1 MTNKNI
7 PSEDLLDPQQNSTLD
22 GLLEMVIPKSKDG
35 KIPGVNEIGFLE
47 SLFGFYSPQLAAFFS
62 AAGHSFAKL
71 FSKASKNT
79 PLLAAG

>member
-1 MTNKNI
+1 MRVTLVLERGGVIVNGEAVADEDSGEVL
-7 PSEDLLDPQQNSTLD
+7 SEVEGRPLQSTAFNAQ
-22 GLLEMVIPKSKDG
+22 I
-35 KIPGVNEIGFLE
+35 E
-47 SLFGFYSPQLAAFFS
+47 SLFGFHSPQLAAFFS

>member
-1 MTNKNI
+1 MFFSR
-7 PSEDLLDPQQNSTLD
+7 PYD
-22 GLLEMVIPKSKDG
+22 SK
-35 KIPGVNEIGFLE
+35 IIE
-47 SLFGFYSPQLAAFFS
+47 SLFGFHSPQLAAFFS

>member
-1 MTNKNI
+1 
-7 PSEDLLDPQQNSTLD
+7 LDVNPNVESHPHQI
-22 GLLEMVIPKSKDG
+22 EYPKTFRDSS
-35 KIPGVNEIGFLE
+35 FE
-47 SLFGFYSPQLAAFFS
+47 SLFGFHSPQLAAFFS